1 MLLLSLR
8 ELAISSGSACNSAS
22 MSPSYVL
29 KAIGLDD
36 DIAQASLRFSIGR
49 YTTAEEIEFA
59 IEHLRSVLGKLQK
72 A

>member
-8 ELAISSGSACNSAS
+8 DLAVSSGSACNSAS

-29 KAIGLDD
+29 KAIGLSDAR
-36 DIAQASLRFSIGR
+36 AQASLRFSIGR
-49 YTTAEEIEFA
+49 YTTAEDIDFA
-59 IEHLRSVLGKLQK
+59 IEHLRGVIAKLQL